1 MSSFAIRFPRVAEW
15 RGWLPALALPLFMFI
30 ALLALGGDRWHF
42 YQSHFHPVTATAR
55 ILTMAENL
63 SPERNFVLARSIG
76 LNEDG
81 SLEYSFYSR
90 FPIGGFV
97 LAKLALL
104 PFGDGLADK
113 LFAARIFAM
122 LIFCGAAACAYLA
135 IVRIA
140 ASRRIALAA
149 VPLAFSGYYAL
160 YYADEVSSETTMD
173 MFGAALVFHGMV
185 VFVQEGRFRQL
196 LVKTCAALL
205 LGWHVYALLLPF
217 IALGLGG
224 EALAHLRSAA
234 SSNARAGISLARSA
248 LTSLIRSRYAALA
261 AVSILFGS
269 ALLAFNFANE
279 YAAYEGERTFSELP
293 SVNSMLKR
301 LGQTGTYEGRVELE
315 WGNFLRRQ
323 LYRAGVISTPY
334 AVVRAVGY
342 DFPTFEP
349 VVAPFAPAV
358 LGAAAACAALAA
370 AAFARRCRIPLASA
384 VLFGFCWAIPMRHNT
399 FEPSHI
405 HESLP
410 FVPMALALFALAL
423 IGARRLLG
431 ERAILA
437 VGAAAA
443 CVFALSVFLVGQR
456 DRDAVDAE
464 REKTEMAEFDAI
476 REMAREKRVA
486 VFEYDA
492 INNMRKFYLLGTYR
506 DMRENVCDPN
516 GVDFVVSSRRYE
528 GLNPLIPENRFAF
541 LYEARDMPEI
551 CAAERRALESSQPA
565 ARSEF
570 DVYLQPRRALNYLKA
585 PCEPS
590 DYEAPFFLYAEPV
603 DPNAPTAWRWR
614 EGTPDRVMHFDGACI
629 MTTRLL
635 GYPAAAIQTGQ
646 RDPGGERLW
655 EVLIIP
661 PPSAET
667 LALREKIYRTAA
679 SGEPAARA
687 EFDLYLDG
695 EALTYLK
702 EPCAESD
709 ARGRFFLSVHPKDI
723 EDLPAKRREAG
734 YDHDSL
740 NFTFEP
746 PAGAVFNGKCMARRQ
761 LPDYDIAKIETGQWM
776 PGGERLWDAAIVVG
790 D

>member
-1 MSSFAIRFPRVAEW
+1 MSSFAIRFPLIADW
-15 RGWLPALALPLFMFI
+15 RDWLPPLALPLFMFI

-63 SPERNFVLARSIG
+63 SPEHNFVLARSIG

-135 IVRIA
+135 VARIA
-140 ASRRIALAA
+140 GSQWVALAA
-149 VPLAFSGYYAL
+149 APLAFSGYYAL

-234 SSNARAGISLARSA
+234 SSNARAGISRARSA

-279 YAAYEGERTFSELP
+279 YAAYEGERTFAELP

-301 LGQTGTYEGRVELE
+301 FGQTGTYEGRVELE

-349 VVAPFAPAV
+349 VVAPFAPAL

-384 VLFGFCWAIPMRHNT
+384 VLFGFCWAIPMRYQT
-399 FEPSHI
+399 FPRDHFP
-405 HESLP
+405 ESLP
-410 FVPMALALFALAL
+410 LIWLALALFALAL

-431 ERAILA
+431 ERGGAHIRAVRILGGTGRPTRRRRRA
-437 VGAAAA
+437 
-443 CVFALSVFLVGQR
+443 R
-456 DRDAVDAE
+456 EDRD
-464 REKTEMAEFDAI
+464 
-476 REMAREKRVA
+476 
-486 VFEYDA
+486 
-492 INNMRKFYLLGTYR
+492 G
-506 DMRENVCDPN
+506 
-516 GVDFVVSSRRYE
+516 GVRRHS
-528 GLNPLIPENRFAF
+528 G
-541 LYEARDMPEI
+541 
-551 CAAERRALESSQPA
+551 
-565 ARSEF
+565 
-570 DVYLQPRRALNYLKA
+570 
-585 PCEPS
+585 
-590 DYEAPFFLYAEPV
+590 
-603 DPNAPTAWRWR
+603 
-614 EGTPDRVMHFDGACI
+614 DGA
-629 MTTRLL
+629 
-635 GYPAAAIQTGQ
+635 
-646 RDPGGERLW
+646 
-655 EVLIIP
+655 
-661 PPSAET
+661 
-667 LALREKIYRTAA
+667 
-679 SGEPAARA
+679 
-687 EFDLYLDG
+687 
-695 EALTYLK
+695 
-702 EPCAESD
+702 
-709 ARGRFFLSVHPKDI
+709 
-723 EDLPAKRREAG
+723 
-734 YDHDSL
+734 
-740 NFTFEP
+740 
-746 PAGAVFNGKCMARRQ
+746 GKARRGIRIRR
-761 LPDYDIAKIETGQWM
+761 D
-776 PGGERLWDAAIVVG
+776 
-790 D
+790 